1 MFDEEA
7 IQHSLVEHLCQ
18 QDKNVEKAQDWTAG
32 VAVLEPPVGTAA
44 KKNIY
49 IYIFKKILFWF
60 MLIIYTG
67 DTNSAR
73 KDALLEKT
81 WVEQNFGEV
90 PSNQLLEAEE
100 ALPTKRKIN

>member
-1 MFDEEA
+1 
-7 IQHSLVEHLCQ
+7 
-18 QDKNVEKAQDWTAG
+18 
-32 VAVLEPPVGTAA
+32 
-44 KKNIY
+44 
-49 IYIFKKILFWF
+49 

-90 PSNQLLEAEE
+90 PLNQLLEAEE